1 MSSDRTPTSDEVQ
14 RRVGRNLI
22 IFQQIEFFLKFILE
36 NSSSTHILPH
46 GANAIV
52 ETSAGGGRPAQQ
64 TLGTLVRTYLS
75 DVLVEAGLEEM
86 PESESPETAQCVFR
100 FKFTMESEGA
110 FVQRMR
116 ADLKL
121 MTEQRN
127 ELVHHFLP
135 RWKPG
140 DETALNDA
148 LAYLDVQRDKV
159 LPMFEHL
166 KEMSLWLQ
174 RMRKSTAELFAS
186 PDFQRQFELFRL
198 EHSPLISLFRQ
209 VHGRDTRAD
218 GWTYLSS
225 AANVAAKALPD
236 ELAHLVERYGF
247 KTLKQ
252 LLIGS
257 ELFDVMDEGMPKGGS
272 RTLFRLRESH

>member
-1 MSSDRTPTSDEVQ
+1 MSNDRTPTSDEVQ

-36 NSSSTHILPH
+36 NSNSTHILAH
-46 GANAIV
+46 GANGIV
-52 ETSAGGGRPAQQ
+52 ETSAGGGRAAQQ

-75 DVLVEAGLEEM
+75 DVLVEAGLEM
-86 PESESPETAQCVFR
+86 PESELPETAQCAFR
-100 FKFTMESEGA
+100 FKFTMESEGV
-110 FVQRMR
+110 FVQRVR

-148 LAYLDVQRDKV
+148 LAYLNVQRDKV

-166 KEMSLWLQ
+166 KEISLRIEQ
-174 RMRKSTAELFAS
+174 GRKSMADLLAS
-186 PDFQRQFELFRL
+186 PEFERQFELGWL
-198 EHSPLISLFRQ
+198 QLSPLIRLFCK
-209 VHGRDTRAD
+209 VHGRDKRAD
-218 GWTYLSS
+218 GWTYFST
-225 AANVAAKALPD
+225 AVQVAAKEHPD

-257 ELFDVMDEGMPKGGS
+257 ELFDVMDERTPKGGS